1 MGCDKSLP
9 IVPAKANPVSGETQS
24 RRSGFKRATT
34 RLISS
39 YCGSITESF
48 KIVRAVS
55 TNISSTVLCAQDL
68 QTGEFRAIR
77 EINKSVWRQNK
88 RFFREVDILKDFDH
102 PNIVKVFGTVETP
115 INYYNIF
122 EFLDGGDI
130 RNLAKVN
137 RNETLV
143 CKLIRD
149 TASALNYLHKQ
160 GFAHCNLSPSSILI
174 SDQLDPI
181 GKLTGFDFAQ
191 DLNEVEQPDYENMN
205 LIYASP
211 EFLNK
216 DFQAKTDIW
225 SLGVVIYEL
234 LVGKHPCAG
243 KDKKE
248 VIKEIF
254 KGNLD
259 FDNTSFQALS
269 FNAQDFIKK
278 VLKCEV
284 DKRMSAF
291 EALNHPWLAFTA
303 KEYIINY
310 DAMIRLRSF
319 KVRSN

>member
-1 MGCDKSLP
+1 MGCNESLP
-9 IVPAKANPVSGETQS
+9 IVPPKANLVPAETQS

-34 RLISS
+34 RLVSS
-39 YCGSITESF
+39 YCGSITEPF
-48 KIVRAVS
+48 KVIRAVS

-68 QTGEFRAIR
+68 QTGELRAIR
-77 EINKSVWRQNK
+77 EISKSVWRQNK

-102 PNIVKVFGTVETP
+102 PNIVKVNGTVETP

-122 EFLDGGDI
+122 EFLHGGDI
-130 RNLAKVN
+130 SSLMKTSN
-137 RNETLV
+137 NETLV

-149 TASALNYLHKQ
+149 AASALNYLHTQ
-160 GFAHCNLSPSSILI
+160 GFAHCNLSPSSILV
-174 SDQLDPI
+174 SDQQDLM

-191 DLNEVEQPDYENMN
+191 DLSGVEQPDYENMN
-205 LIYASP
+205 LVYASP

-216 DFQAKTDIW
+216 DFGVKTDVW
-225 SLGVVIYEL
+225 SLGVIIYEM

-248 VIKEIF
+248 VIKEII

-259 FDNTSFQALS
+259 FESTSFQALS
-269 FNAQDFIKK
+269 FNAQDFIKNA
-278 VLKCEV
+278 LSC
-284 DKRMSAF
+284 DAAKRMSAF

-319 KVRSN
+319 KVRSI